1 MPEPLHIEGGPYLSY
16 PVRLEAG
23 RATFV
28 SIKVVGAIEVVNLD
42 RVGMIW
48 VRFDGKPAE
57 VAVPNNYVVLLSRR
71 FKLNVNVCTVC
82 LISEHQVFLTIEGGP
97 Y

>member
-1 MPEPLHIEGGPYLSY
+1 MSEPLHIEGGPYLSY

-48 VRFDGKPAE
+48 VRLDGEPAE
-57 VAVPNNYVVLLSRR
+57 VAVPNNYVVFLSRR
-71 FKLNVNVCTVC
+71 FKLNVNTCNVCVISDHEAWITV
-82 LISEHQVFLTIEGGP
+82 EGGP